1 MDKYEQFID
10 QNLKRFDDTLID
22 FLKIPSVS
30 AQSEHK
36 ADTRKACEFLRDYLA
51 ALGLEPKIYE
61 TAGHPILYA
70 EYLKAEGKPTAL
82 VYGHYDV
89 QPVDP
94 LDLWDSPPFE
104 PVVKNNII
112 YARGSADDK
121 GQLMVHVHAV
131 EAFLKNG
138 GEVPI
143 NLKMVFEGEEE
154 VASAHL
160 DPWLEEHK
168 DMLKSDLAIIS
179 DTAQFGKDMPALT
192 YGLRGISA
200 CDVKVTGPDRDLHS
214 GSYGGAVANPVN
226 ILCLLVAQLHDA
238 DRRVTID
245 GFYDDVA
252 PIEDWEKKEFA
263 RLPFD
268 EDAYKKNLGVKAL
281 LGEKGFSTLERKWAR
296 PTLDCNGIY
305 GGYMAE
311 GQKTIIPSW
320 AGCKITMRLV
330 PNMDPEKVCDQL
342 EAYLKKIAPP
352 SVKVE
357 VTKYGGAKAAIVS
370 KKNPIM
376 QAGEKAL
383 EYGFGKRPFYIRE
396 GGSIPIVNVFKE
408 LLGVDTILFGLSQP
422 DCNAHSP
429 NEFFG
434 LDDFHR
440 GIKSA
445 VVLYN
450 ELAKMKV

>member
-10 QNLKRFDDTLID
+10 ENLQRFDDTLIE
-22 FLKIPSVS
+22 FLKIPSIS
-30 AQSEHK
+30 AQPEHK
-36 ADTRKACEFLRDYLA
+36 NDIRKACEFLRDYLA
-51 ALGLEPKIYE
+51 NLGLEPKIYE

-70 EYLKAEGKPTAL
+70 EYLKVKDKPTAL
-82 VYGHYDV
+82 IYGHYDV

-104 PVVKNNII
+104 PVIKNNII
-112 YARGSADDK
+112 YARGTADDK

-131 EAFLKNG
+131 ETYLKSG
-138 GEVPI
+138 GEIPV
-143 NLKMVFEGEEE
+143 NLKIIFEGEEE
-154 VASAHL
+154 TASEHL
-160 DPWLEEHK
+160 DEFLEKNRE
-168 DMLKSDLAIIS
+168 MLKCDLAIIS
-179 DTAQFGKDMPALT
+179 DSSQFGKDMPALT
-192 YGLRGISA
+192 YGLRGIA
-200 CDVKVTGPDRDLHS
+200 PCEVKVIGPNRDLHS
-214 GSYGGAVANPVN
+214 GSYGGAVANPIN
-226 ILCLLVAQLHDA
+226 ILCSLIAQLHDEN
-238 DRRVTID
+238 RHITID

-252 PIEDWEKKEFA
+252 EIEDWEKDEFA

-268 EDAYKKNLGVKAL
+268 EKAYMKNLGIDAL
-281 LGEKGFSTLERKWAR
+281 MGEKGFSTLERKWAR

-320 AGCKITMRLV
+320 AGCKVTMRLV
-330 PNMDPEKVCDQL
+330 PNMDPAKVCNQF

-357 VTKYGGAKAAIVS
+357 VTKISGAKAAIVS
-370 KKNPIM
+370 KNNPIM
-376 QAGEKAL
+376 RAAEKAL
-383 EYGFGKRPFYIRE
+383 EYGFGKKPFYIRE
-396 GGSIPIVNVFKE
+396 GGSIPIVNTFKE
-408 LLGVDTILFGLSQP
+408 LLGVDTILFGLCQP

-445 VVLYN
+445 VFLYD
-450 ELAKMKV
+450 ELANMKV

>member
-1 MDKYEQFID
+1 MDKYEKYVD
-10 QNLKRFDDTLID
+10 QNLQRFDDTLIE
-22 FLKIPSVS
+22 FLKIPSIS
-30 AQSEHK
+30 AQPE
-36 ADTRKACEFLRDYLA
+36 RKGDVRKGCEFLRDYLVG
-51 ALGLEPKIYE
+51 LGLEPKIHE
-61 TAGHPILYA
+61 TDGHPILYA

-94 LDLWDSPPFE
+94 LDLWNSPPFE
-104 PVVKNNII
+104 PVIKDGII

-121 GQLMVHVHAV
+121 GQLMAHVHAF

-138 GEVPI
+138 GEIPI
-143 NLKMVFEGEEE
+143 NVKIVFEGEEE
-154 VASAHL
+154 TASEHL
-160 DPWLEEHK
+160 DQFLEANK
-168 DMLKSDLAIIS
+168 AMLKSDLAIIS

-192 YGLRGISA
+192 YGLRGIAA
-200 CDVKVTGPDRDLHS
+200 CEVKVIGPNRDLHS

-226 ILCLLVAQLHDA
+226 ILCSLVSQLHDE

-252 PIEDWEKKEFA
+252 DIEGWEKEEFA

-268 EDAYKKNLGVKAL
+268 EKEYIENLGVDAL

-296 PTLDCNGIY
+296 PTLDCNGIF
-305 GGYMAE
+305 GGYMDE

-330 PNMDPEKVCDQL
+330 PHMDPIKACDQL
-342 EAYLKKIAPP
+342 EAYLQKIAPP

-357 VTKYGGAKAAIVS
+357 VTKVGGARAAIVS
-370 KKNPIM
+370 KENPIM

-408 LLGVDTILFGLSQP
+408 LLGVDTILLGLCQP

-445 VVLYN
+445 VFLYN
-450 ELAKMKV
+450 ELAAMKV